1 MAIVYIQ
8 HDVVHDG
15 VHDGV
20 ECVHGV
26 ECAHGVCCVLM
37 LIWIIF

>member
-8 HDVVHDG
+8 HGVVHDG
-15 VHDGV
+15 VHDGG